1 MSSPVPQ
8 PPVLRAGNYD
18 EPATYGDVQAIFK
31 WMVEN
36 HMRPALTS
44 PPLLKDVP
52 ELTFV
57 WDKTLNRLYT
67 SSDGSLKFVQFS

>member
-1 MSSPVPQ
+1 MSSAIPQ
-8 PPVLRAGNYD
+8 PPVLHAGNYD

-44 PPLLKDVP
+44 PPLEKDVA
-52 ELTFV
+52 ELTGV
-57 WDKTLNRLYT
+57 LDKTLLRVYFKI
-67 SSDGSLKFVQFS
+67 DGVLRYVQLT